1 MNYPGEGQCRLVA
14 HRIIGQLWRGDVTPE
29 AVRLELQGIEQ
40 QDAAR
45 AAEIRRWLQRW
56 GAHRL
61 KNERRGR

>member
-1 MNYPGEGQCRLVA
+1 MNYPGEGPCRLVA
-14 HRIIGQLWRGDVTPE
+14 HRIIGQLWRGEVTPE

-45 AAEIRRWLQRW
+45 AVEIRRWLRHW